1 MIKNLASFALL
12 LSLSIGAV
20 AQSTETTTK
29 TARPDIPGTFVM
41 ELGVNRLIDKP
52 NELKYGLWG
61 SRTLNVYYQYDM
73 RILKSRLSFHPGIGF
88 GMERFKLMQS
98 KQYFANDTVTYTS
111 PTLGY
116 DIDGNTTFFPAAN
129 VIYPDDTLGSINW
142 SSSYRTKKSMMVMNY
157 IDIPLELRFSTRPDD
172 PARSFKVGIGGR
184 VGYLINAHT
193 KIRYREDGEIK
204 KLKDQQDFN
213 LNRFRYSAFLKVY
226 IGNFSFFTYYN
237 LNTMFQDEKGPGKT
251 QAQSYTV
258 GISLS
263 SF

>member
-1 MIKNLASFALL
+1 MINKFAAIALL
-12 LSLSIGAV
+12 FTVSFGAMG
-20 AQSTETTTK
+20 QSESK

-61 SRTLNVYYQYDM
+61 SRTLNVFYQYDM
-73 RILKSRLSFHPGIGF
+73 RIGKSKFSFHPGIGF
-88 GMERFKLMQS
+88 GMERFKLISS
-98 KQYFANDTVTYTS
+98 KHYMPTDTTTYS
-111 PTLGY
+111 NPTLGY
-116 DIDGNTTFFPAAN
+116 DINGNTTFFPAAN
-129 VIYPDDTLGSINW
+129 VIYDDDSLGSIDW

-157 IDIPLELRFSTRPDD
+157 LDVPLELRFSTRPDD
-172 PARSFKVGIGGR
+172 PARSFKIGVGGR

-193 KIRYREDGEIK
+193 KIRYREAGDLK

-213 LNRFRYSAFLKVY
+213 LSRFRYSAFLKVY
-226 IGNFSFFTYYN
+226 IGNFSFFGYYN
-237 LNTMFQDEKGPGKT
+237 LNPLFRDDKGPGKT